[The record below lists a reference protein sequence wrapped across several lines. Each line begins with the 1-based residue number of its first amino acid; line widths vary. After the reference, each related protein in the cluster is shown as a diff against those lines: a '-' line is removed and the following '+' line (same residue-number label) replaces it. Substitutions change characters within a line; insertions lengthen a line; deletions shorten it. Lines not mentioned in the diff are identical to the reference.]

1 MPARFRVAEVHC
13 GRRAAARPLAVP
25 GRPVRVSDWT
35 APVRRWAPK
44 AKGTTADLGRDG
56 EPRGGEP
63 GAKGA
68 VMALGQGSAGSAWP
82 EGAAAVLR
90 PNRAVGP
97 GPGRGTRRVAGV
109 TADGRQRWG
118 PGQGVAPGAWQ
129 A

>member
-13 GRRAAARPLAVP
+13 GRRAAGRPLAVP

-68 VMALGQGSAGSAWP
+68 VMALGQGSAGSAW
-82 EGAAAVLR
+82 GQR
-90 PNRAVGP
+90 RVGSAWGQRRGDGL
-97 GPGRGTRRVAGV
+97 GPRERGVSLARGRGSGSEAKSG
-109 TADGRQRWG
+109 G
-118 PGQGVAPGAWQ
+118 GAR